1 MPRPKGSKNKK
12 KIVQIDSLEVI
23 EAKIAETEQS
33 IERLSAELKAEKLA
47 LKELVKTKEIALKAE
62 AEKRAAADKATIL
75 AALENSNKSL
85 DEILT
90 FLK

>member
-12 KIVQIDSLEVI
+12 KIVQVDSLEVI
-23 EAKIAETEQS
+23 EAKIAEAEQS

-75 AALENSNKSL
+75 AALENSDKSL

>member
-12 KIVQIDSLEVI
+12 TLVQLDSLEGI
-23 EAKIAETEQS
+23 EAKIADAEQN
-33 IERLSAELKAEKLA
+33 IERLSAELKAEKLT
-47 LKELVKTKEIALKAE
+47 LKELLKSRELAMKAE
-62 AEKRAAADKATIL
+62 AEKRAAADKAAIL
-75 AALENSNKSL
+75 AALENSHKSL

>member
-12 KIVQIDSLEVI
+12 KLVQLDSLEVI
-23 EAKIAETEQS
+23 EAKIAEAEQS
-33 IERLSAELKAEKLA
+33 VERLSAELKAEKLA
-47 LKELVKTKEIALKAE
+47 LKELLKSKELAVKAE
-62 AEKRAAADKATIL
+62 ADKRAAADKAAVL
-75 AALENSNKSL
+75 AAIESSSKSL

>member
-47 LKELVKTKEIALKAE
+47 LKELVKSKEIALKME
-62 AEKRAAADKATIL
+62 AEKRAAEDKATIL